1 MSQFDVLVPRINNND
16 DTVRLVEW
24 HATVGARVA
33 AGATLATLETAKAAV
48 EVPSDVAGFVR
59 WLSAPAASELHVG
72 SVLAVLTH
80 EAGAEFTP
88 PSTILAPGQHVAG
101 QHVAG
106 QHAAG
111 PHTPRAS
118 TAPRLT
124 LKARAVLRSLGLTA
138 AELECALPAG
148 VIGEDAVRAYAARRA
163 AAHGSAPRKLDLAD
177 GRAAIVIGDGA
188 HARYVHDTALRAS
201 ACRIVGC
208 ISNERAPGDFVG
220 RMSVLGRD
228 ADLAAL
234 FQDGVRKALVGVGS
248 SRSGARSNAARQRIY
263 EKLVELG
270 FDVPVIVD
278 PDASVS
284 ASASLGAGTLVGAR
298 AVVSA
303 HASTGRNCLVNVGAI
318 VCHDVQLGD
327 HVHVTP
333 GAILAGSVTV
343 GDGSTIGMAATVLD
357 GTHIGKGCLVP
368 NNVRVIRDL
377 GDGETAS

>member
-1 MSQFDVLVPRINNND
+1 MPQFDVLVPRINNND

-59 WLSAPAASELHVG
+59 WLSAPASSELHVG

-80 EAGAEFTP
+80 EPGAAFTP
-88 PSTILAPGQHVAG
+88 PSAVLPSGA
-101 QHVAG
+101 

-111 PHTPRAS
+111 QPTPRAS

-124 LKARAVLRSLGLTA
+124 LKARAVARSLGLSA
-138 AELECALPAG
+138 VELECALPAG
-148 VIGEDAVRAYAARRA
+148 VIGEDAVRAFAARRDA
-163 AAHGSAPRKLDLAD
+163 ARDTAAPRTLDLAD
-177 GRAAIVIGDGA
+177 GRAAIIVGDGA

-201 ACRIVGC
+201 ACRVVGC
-208 ISNERAPGDFVG
+208 ISNERARGDFVG

-234 FQDGVRKALVGVGS
+234 FKDGVRKALVGVGS

-270 FDVPVIVD
+270 FEVPTIVD
-278 PDASVS
+278 PDASLS
-284 ASASLGAGTLVGAR
+284 ASATLGAGTLVGAR

-303 HASTGRNCLVNVGAI
+303 HATTGVNCLVNVGAI
-318 VCHDVQLGD
+318 VCHDVKLGD

-357 GTHIGKGCLVP
+357 GTRIGRDCLVP

-377 GDGETAS
+377 EDGQTAPAL